1 MKIYTKTGDSGTTG
15 LFGGGRVSKD
25 ALRVEAYG
33 NVDELNASIGAALAS
48 GISGDLRELLNQIQI
63 DLFVLGAEL
72 ASNPDHARPKGA
84 GIDQISTD
92 AIGQL
97 EVAIDRLEE
106 ELPPLKSFILPGGTP
121 GGAGLHLARVVCRR
135 AERKVVAL
143 ARTEATRAEVVQ
155 YLNRLSD
162 FLFVVARVV
171 NHRAGAPE
179 TPWLPKK
186 V

>member
-15 LFGGGRVSKD
+15 LFGGGRVPKD

-33 NVDELNASIGAALAS
+33 NVDELNASIGAALAT
-48 GISGDLRELLNQIQI
+48 GLPADLGALLNQVQI

-72 ASNPDHARPKGA
+72 ASSPEHARPKGA
-84 GIDQISTD
+84 GIDQIAPEAIST
-92 AIGQL
+92 L

-106 ELPPLKSFILPGGTP
+106 ELPPLKSFILPGGTT

-135 AERKVVAL
+135 AERQVVAL
-143 ARTEATRAEVVQ
+143 ARSEATRAEVVQ

-171 NHRAGAPE
+171 NHRGKAPE
-179 TPWLPKK
+179 TPWLPR
-186 V
+186 